1 MPATGT
7 NRRCR
12 PPMLKIACAARYRTS
27 RCLNRRSIGRVVRP
41 GSKGAKPGSVPQT
54 YRRAAAGRYLGAE
67 PIQKQDSW
75 AGYLPPEQNPHCV
88 ARGIRHIKIER
99 RKIERRSLAH
109 PANLRRHIPIQIA
122 SIDTVDLRREE
133 QGPDAKSTP
142 RNDRSTSIK
151 TSRQGR
157 YTVTECGPL
166 GMLGQQP
173 YRLTVLVVFLRFSGR
188 AERLPC
194 PPT

>member
-1 MPATGT
+1 
-7 NRRCR
+7 
-12 PPMLKIACAARYRTS
+12 MLKIACAARYRTS

-88 ARGIRHIKIER
+88 ARGIRHN
-99 RKIERRSLAH
+99 KIERRSLAG

-133 QGPDAKSTP
+133 QGRDAKSTP

-157 YTVTECGPL
+157 YAVAECGPL

-173 YRLTVLVVFLRFSGR
+173 
-188 AERLPC
+188 
-194 PPT
+194 